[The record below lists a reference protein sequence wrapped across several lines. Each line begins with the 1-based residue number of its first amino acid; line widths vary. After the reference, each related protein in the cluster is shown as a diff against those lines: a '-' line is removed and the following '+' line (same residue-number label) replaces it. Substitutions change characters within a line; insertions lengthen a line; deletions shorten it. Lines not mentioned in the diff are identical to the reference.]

1 MTEVGKYLYF
11 RVKIAARTLFQASKL
26 LSVPLFYKN
35 MHSHTNNHVQSIFQ
49 CPLCSSIPKEH
60 REEFISDVNYSVI
73 RFAKGDIL
81 VTQGSK
87 YDKLYIVI
95 KGEIQTE
102 MADEKGD
109 FMNIENIK
117 APNPLATGFL
127 FATNNLSPVTAIAK
141 IDTVTIVIPKENVYF
156 LMHKYPEFMKAFL
169 SYISN
174 KLTFL
179 TEKLRLVSFRTIKA
193 KLAYYLLRESKGE
206 DRFQLK
212 TSKEEMSRLF
222 GVSRPAMVN
231 VMMQM
236 AEEGVIEVDRRTI
249 TLNDRAAL
257 QQMI

>member
-1 MTEVGKYLYF
+1 MQP
-11 RVKIAARTLFQASKL
+11 QAID
-26 LSVPLFYKN
+26 
-35 MHSHTNNHVQSIFQ
+35 HVQSIFQ
-49 CPLCSSIPKEH
+49 CPLCSSIPDEQRKE
-60 REEFISDVNYSVI
+60 FVSDINYSLI
-73 RFAKGDIL
+73 QFTKGSIL

-87 YDKLYIVI
+87 YDKLFIII

-109 FMNIENIK
+109 FMNIESIK

-127 FATNNLSPVTAIAK
+127 FATDNLSPVTALAK
-141 IDTVTIVIPKENVYF
+141 TDSLAIVIPKENVYF

-179 TEKLRLVSFRTIKA
+179 TEKLRLFSLRTIKA

-206 DRFQLK
+206 SQFQLK
-212 TSKEEMSRLF
+212 TSKEDIARLF

-231 VMMQM
+231 VIMQM
-236 AEEGVIEVDRRTI
+236 ADEGLIKVEKRMIMINNRY
-249 TLNDRAAL
+249 AL
-257 QQMI
+257 QQMV